1 MNDQLISSWENQE
14 LTLTGYT
21 KQIVWGWV
29 LWVTVERFK
38 FQIKFQSSQL
48 VYGRKAANHMA
59 AFACSEGVSKMA
71 LSWELAGSFST
82 DTSREPMSLYPSPV
96 STATK
101 TESREAVWFLRG
113 IWRILWSLRFLLH
126 TELNICAYMHTHTHT
141 CTYTVACHTCTC
153 THTYTYVYTS
163 THAYTHMHMCIF
175 WLFTLFFANV

>member
-1 MNDQLISSWENQE
+1 MNDQLISSGENQG

-29 LWVTVERFK
+29 LWVAVERFK

-82 DTSREPMSLYPSPV
+82 DTFREPMSLV
-96 STATK
+96 SITSSDCNKNRVPGSGLIPQRDLTNPLKFKIFVAYWIKNMCIHAHTY
-101 TESREAVWFLRG
+101 SY
-113 IWRILWSLRFLLH
+113 LH
-126 TELNICAYMHTHTHT
+126 IYSCMPYMYMHTYIHICLYKHT
-141 CTYTVACHTCTC
+141 CLH
-153 THTYTYVYTS
+153 
-163 THAYTHMHMCIF
+163 THAYVYFLTVYPVF
-175 WLFTLFFANV
+175 R